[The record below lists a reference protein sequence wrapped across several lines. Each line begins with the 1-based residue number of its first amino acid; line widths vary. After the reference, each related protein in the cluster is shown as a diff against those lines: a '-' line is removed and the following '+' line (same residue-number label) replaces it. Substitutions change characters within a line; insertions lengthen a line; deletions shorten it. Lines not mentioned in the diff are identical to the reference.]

1 MKTIIQHVRL
11 YDGQTTVLEDAS
23 LSFDESGILA
33 VSEQVIPATDPADTV
48 IDGRGKTVLPG
59 LFDCHVHL
67 GGIGGET
74 EVECGAI
81 AADQLREYLRYG
93 ITTVRS
99 CGSRFN
105 ADIRVRDLERS
116 GRITGA
122 RVVASGLCI
131 TTTGGHAWPMG
142 HQCDTVDEIR
152 KAARIQ
158 LREGADQIK
167 LMASGG
173 MGTKGSDP
181 DMSQMSVEEMR
192 AAVEEA
198 EKRGALSCAH
208 ATGLGGAR
216 CAIEAGVR
224 SIEHTQLN
232 PELCELMRRHGTW
245 YCSTITTR
253 YGIVHSTDPSLEWMR
268 RKAKPTDIENMLQ
281 AIRYCREY
289 GIPMAAGTDSGAG
302 ELICP
307 LGSSLH
313 RELWLYTEAGLT
325 PMEALQTATGNA
337 ARLCGLEQEVGT
349 LRPGMMADLIL
360 VNGDPLSDIRLL
372 SNICMTFHRGKCV
385 YQG

>member
-1 MKTIIQHVRL
+1 MKTIIQHVKL
-11 YDGQTTVLEDAS
+11 YDGQSTVLEDAS
-23 LSFDESGILA
+23 LAFDERGILA
-33 VSEQVIPATDPADTV
+33 VSKQIIVPEEPTDIV
-48 IDGRGKTVLPG
+48 IDGTGKTVLPG

-67 GGIGGET
+67 GGLSGENQ
-74 EVECGAI
+74 VECGAI
-81 AADQLREYLRYG
+81 AADQLREYLRFG
-93 ITTVRS
+93 ITTVRG

-105 ADIRVRDLERS
+105 ADILVRDMERA

-131 TTTGGHAWPMG
+131 TTTGGHAWAMG
-142 HQCDTVDEIR
+142 HQCDTVDEVR

-158 LREGADQIK
+158 LREGADQVK

-208 ATGLGGAR
+208 ATGLGGAQ

-224 SIEHTQLN
+224 SIEHTQLT
-232 PELCELMRRHGTW
+232 PELCELMIRHGTW

-253 YGIVHSTDPSLEWMR
+253 YGIVNSTDPSLEWMR
-268 RKAKPTDIENMLQ
+268 KKARPTDIENMLQ
-281 AIRYCREY
+281 AIRYCRAY
-289 GIPMAAGTDSGAG
+289 GIPMAAGTDSGVSD
-302 ELICP
+302 LICP
-307 LGSSLH
+307 LGTGLY

-325 PMEALQTATGNA
+325 PEEALRTATGNA
-337 ARLCGLEQEVGT
+337 AILCGLQNETGT
-349 LRPGMMADLIL
+349 LRQGLAADVILID
-360 VNGDPLSDIRLL
+360 GDPLRDIRRLA
-372 SNICMTFHRGKCV
+372 NVCMTFHRGRRI
-385 YQG
+385 Y